1 MRQFITLLALFP
13 VVLGLSPTFGSSR
26 SRWRKS
32 EVSLSLSSIASGSNN
47 VETLP
52 QGITKTIERAGS
64 GRPVQLGDIATV
76 KYACYT
82 SNSKTPFAQAVSQK
96 IAVSDVDYFIDGFGI
111 ALKSMKIGEQSIVR
125 IPPELGYGSVGY
137 PPFVPPNSSIDVELE
152 VLNSAPV
159 AFDFDTAL
167 SAGTPQ
173 TAADIAAAYQAR
185 LANKTPSKEGLE
197 GFLDKAKNF
206 YL

>member
-1 MRQFITLLALFP
+1 VGVAR
-13 VVLGLSPTFGSSR
+13 
-26 SRWRKS
+26 
-32 EVSLSLSSIASGSNN
+32 SLSSITSGSNN

-52 QGITKTIERAGS
+52 QGITKTIEKVGS

-76 KYACYT
+76 KYACYS

-96 IAVSDVDYFIDGFGI
+96 IAVSDVDFFVDGFGI
-111 ALKSMKIGEQSIVR
+111 ALKSMKIGEQSVVR

-159 AFDFDTAL
+159 AFDFDSAL

-173 TAADIAAAYQAR
+173 TASDIAAAYQAR
-185 LANKTPSKEGLE
+185 LANKAPPKEGLE

-206 YL
+206 YLYVLKIQSDCCWRKLMGNLF